1 MTACGENENKKMKEE
16 EEEEAREYYGQL
28 TIWIG
33 NWNYSQ
39 WVYRL

>member
-28 TIWIG
+28 TI
-33 NWNYSQ
+33 
-39 WVYRL
+39 